1 MVMSAQTQKVK
12 QRVELKNGGEV
23 VGYVAEQ
30 TDGSFLVETET
41 GDMFFYTPSEIKKI
55 VELADI
61 EVKKVKASV
70 EADGQDGQYKRRGYM
85 GMVSGGIGIDAPD
98 AYPAV
103 SATVVN
109 GYRFSP
115 HFYLGIGTGFQFDG
129 WREGAIPLYLYAM
142 SEFSNKRT
150 SMYMDFSYGYAASF
164 ESDSSSHME
173 VSLGVRTRM
182 KKNPNHA
189 MWYGLSVC
197 LFEYTEWYG
206 GMTSSVQL
214 PIIQFKISYS
224 F

>member
-85 GMVSGGIGIDAPD
+85 GMVSGGIGIDAID
-98 AYPAV
+98 FCPAV

-115 HFYLGIGTGFQFDG
+115 HFYLGIGTGFQLDD

-142 SEFSNKRT
+142 SEFSKKRT
-150 SMYMDFSYGYAASF
+150 SMYMDFSYGFAATA
-164 ESDSSSHME
+164 DPASHME

-197 LFEYTEWYG
+197 LTEYAEWYG
-206 GMTSSVQL
+206 DWAEYFSL

>member
-85 GMVSGGIGIDAPD
+85 GMVSGGIGIDALD
-98 AYPAV
+98 TCPAV

-115 HFYLGIGTGFQFDG
+115 HFYLGIGTGFQFDD
-129 WREGAIPLYLYAM
+129 WREGGIPLYLYAM
-142 SEFSNKRT
+142 SEFSKKRT
-150 SMYMDFSYGYAASF
+150 SMYMGFSYGYAAFF
-164 ESDSSSHME
+164 ESDPAVHME

-197 LFEYTEWYG
+197 LTEYAEWYG
-206 GMTSSVQL
+206 DWAEYSTL